1 MTPSIQD
8 IRSRIKALF
17 LDETLFVA
25 VLILLV
31 GIASFG
37 LGRSSV
43 MSQQPETT
51 TEAAVSVSEAK
62 PAKLQREP
70 TVLSASALAD
80 VASGTPDASQQYV
93 GSKNGTKFHLPS
105 CPGASQ
111 IKEENKVYFTS
122 KQDAYSKGYTE
133 AANCKGI

>member
-43 MSQQPETT
+43 MSQLPETR
-51 TEAAVSVSEAK
+51 TEATVSVSEAK
-62 PAKLQREP
+62 PVELQPEP
-70 TVLSASALAD
+70 FVLPASATAEVPAD
-80 VASGTPDASQQYV
+80 SPVASQQYV

-122 KQDAYSKGYTE
+122 KQDAYSKGYSE